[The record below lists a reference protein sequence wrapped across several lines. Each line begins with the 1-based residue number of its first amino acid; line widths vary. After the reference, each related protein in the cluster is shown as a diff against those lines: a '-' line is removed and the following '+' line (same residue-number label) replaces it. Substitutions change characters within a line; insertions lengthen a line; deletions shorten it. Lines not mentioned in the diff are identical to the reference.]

1 MVISASASSPFR
13 AHSSLRL
20 ACFVAVALL
29 CSLWTGVVRADV
41 VKPALIEISVHTS
54 GKVHVDLRASI
65 EALLTGI
72 NARYRNTQDAPNAAE
87 YDALRVLPP
96 DALREK
102 FVPFEKT
109 LLEKI
114 DMFADGLEVEL
125 AIEKVTIPEPGYTK
139 VPRISVIELT
149 GTLERSTKEL
159 GWYYPAAFGDNAVRV
174 RQVDEENEQWH
185 WSEWQWIRDDS
196 VSKPFPLDELFTRL
210 PVHEV
215 VLNYISIGFDHIL
228 PRGTD
233 HILFIVGIF
242 LLSVQLRPLLWQ
254 VTMFTIAH
262 TITLG
267 LAMTGYLDIP
277 ERIVQPLIA
286 LSIAWIGIENVFLPH
301 LSKHR
306 LAIVFAFGLLHG
318 IGFADALAE
327 FGMPDGAFITALIS
341 FNIGVELG
349 QVAIIGLCLLTFGL
363 WFRNRG
369 WYRTLFV
376 IPASLFIAAVGLF
389 WMYDRLEWVQ

>member
-1 MVISASASSPFR
+1 MVISASASCSCTGL
-13 AHSSLRL
+13 SLLRIASFL
-20 ACFVAVALL
+20 AVVLL
-29 CSLWTGVVRADV
+29 CTLWTGGVRADV

-96 DALREK
+96 EALREK
-102 FVPFEKT
+102 FVPFEKR

-114 DMFADGLEVEL
+114 EMLADGLGVEL
-125 AIEKVTIPEPGYTK
+125 AIDKVTIPEPGYTK

-149 GTLERSTKEL
+149 GTLDRSTKEL
-159 GWYYPAAFGDNAVRV
+159 EWYYPAEFGDNAVRV

-228 PRGTD
+228 PNGTD

-301 LSKHR
+301 LSRHR
-306 LAIVFAFGLLHG
+306 LVIVFAFGLLHG

-327 FGMPDGAFITALIS
+327 FGMPDDAFLTALIS

-349 QVAIIGLCLLTFGL
+349 QVAIIGLCLVAFGL

-369 WYRTLFV
+369 WYRNLFV

-389 WMYDRLEWVQ
+389 WTFDRLEWV

>member
-1 MVISASASSPFR
+1 MTISKSAFSQHFSHYPPGFAS
-13 AHSSLRL
+13 L
-20 ACFVAVALL
+20 VAFLL
-29 CSLWTGVVRADV
+29 LFSLWTGVARADV

-102 FVPFEKT
+102 FVPFEKR

-114 DMFADGLEVEL
+114 EMLADGLEVEL
-125 AIEKVTIPEPGYTK
+125 AIDKVTIPEPGYTK

-149 GTLERSTKEL
+149 GTLDRSTKEL
-159 GWYYPAAFGDNAVRV
+159 EWYYPAEFGDNAVRV

-228 PRGTD
+228 PNGTD

-301 LSKHR
+301 LSRHR
-306 LAIVFAFGLLHG
+306 LVIVFAFGLLHG

-327 FGMPDGAFITALIS
+327 FGMPDDAFLTALIS

-349 QVAIIGLCLLTFGL
+349 QVAIIGLCLVAFGL

-369 WYRTLFV
+369 WYRNLFV

-389 WMYDRLEWVQ
+389 WTFDRLEWV

>member
-1 MVISASASSPFR
+1 
-13 AHSSLRL
+13 
-20 ACFVAVALL
+20 
-29 CSLWTGVVRADV
+29 
-41 VKPALIEISVHTS
+41 
-54 GKVHVDLRASI
+54 
-65 EALLTGI
+65 
-72 NARYRNTQDAPNAAE
+72 QDAPNAAE

-96 DALREK
+96 EALREK
-102 FVPFEKT
+102 FIPFEQT

-114 DMFADGLEVEL
+114 DMLADGVEVEL
-125 AIEKVTIPEPGYTK
+125 VIDKVTIPAAGYTK

-159 GWYYPAAFGDNAVRV
+159 EWYYPAQFGDNAVRV

-185 WSEWQWIRDDS
+185 WSEWQWIREDS

-233 HILFIVGIF
+233 HILFIIGIF

-286 LSIAWIGIENVFLPH
+286 LSIAWIGVENVFFPH
-301 LSKHR
+301 LSRHR
-306 LAIVFAFGLLHG
+306 LAIVFGFGLLHG
-318 IGFADALAE
+318 IGFADALAD

-349 QVAIIGLCLLTFGL
+349 QIAIIGLCLLAFGL
-363 WFRNRG
+363 WFRNRD

-376 IPASLFIAAVGLF
+376 IPASLFIAVVGLF
-389 WMYDRLEWVQ
+389 WTFDRLEWV

>member
-1 MVISASASSPFR
+1 MTISKSAFSQHSRHYPPGFAS
-13 AHSSLRL
+13 L
-20 ACFVAVALL
+20 VAFLL
-29 CSLWTGVVRADV
+29 LFSLWTGVARADV

-54 GKVHVDLRASI
+54 GKVHVDMRASI

-72 NARYRNTQDAPNAAE
+72 NARYKNTQDAPNAAE
-87 YDALRVLPP
+87 YDALRILLP

-102 FVPFEKT
+102 FIPFEQT

-114 DMFADGLEVEL
+114 DMFADGVEVEL
-125 AIEKVTIPEPGYTK
+125 VIDKVTIPEPGYTK

-159 GWYYPAAFGDNAVRV
+159 EWYYPAQFGDNAVRV

-196 VSKPFPLDELFTRL
+196 VSKPFSLDELFTRL

-233 HILFIVGIF
+233 HILFIIGIF

-254 VTMFTIAH
+254 LTMFTIAH

-286 LSIAWIGIENVFLPH
+286 LSIAWIGVENVFFPH
-301 LSKHR
+301 LSRHR
-306 LAIVFAFGLLHG
+306 LAIVFGFGLLHG
-318 IGFADALAE
+318 IGFADALAD
-327 FGMPDGAFITALIS
+327 FGMPDGAFLTALIS

-349 QVAIIGLCLLTFGL
+349 QIAIIGLCLLVFGL

-369 WYRTLFV
+369 WYRNLFV

-389 WMYDRLEWVQ
+389 WTFDRLEWV

>member
-1 MVISASASSPFR
+1 M
-13 AHSSLRL
+13 
-20 ACFVAVALL
+20 
-29 CSLWTGVVRADV
+29 RADV
-41 VKPALIEISVHTS
+41 VKPALIEISVYTS

-114 DMFADGLEVEL
+114 DMLADGLEIEL
-125 AIEKVTIPEPGYTK
+125 AIDKITIPEPGYTK

-149 GTLERSTKEL
+149 GTLSRSTKEL

-301 LSKHR
+301 LSRHR

-327 FGMPDGAFITALIS
+327 FGMPDGAFMTALIS

-349 QVAIIGLCLLTFGL
+349 QVAIIGLCLLAFGL

-389 WMYDRLEWVQ
+389 WTFDRLEWV

>member
-1 MVISASASSPFR
+1 M
-13 AHSSLRL
+13 
-20 ACFVAVALL
+20 AVALL

>member
-1 MVISASASSPFR
+1 MVISASASSPGSGHFL
-13 AHSSLRL
+13 LRL
-20 ACFVAVALL
+20 AAFAAVALL
-29 CSLWTGVVRADV
+29 CTLWTGAVRADV
-41 VKPALIEISVHTS
+41 VKPALIEISVYTS

-114 DMFADGLEVEL
+114 DMLADGLEIEL
-125 AIEKVTIPEPGYTK
+125 AIDKITIPEPGYTK

-149 GTLERSTKEL
+149 GTLSRSTKEL

-327 FGMPDGAFITALIS
+327 FGMPDGAFMTALIS

-349 QVAIIGLCLLTFGL
+349 QVAIIGLCLLAFGL

-389 WMYDRLEWVQ
+389 WTFDRLEWV

>member
-1 MVISASASSPFR
+1 MTISKSAFSYHHSGFAS
-13 AHSSLRL
+13 L
-20 ACFVAVALL
+20 VAFLL
-29 CSLWTGVVRADV
+29 LFSLWTGVARADV
-41 VKPALIEISVHTS
+41 VKPALIEISVYTS
-54 GKVHVDLRASI
+54 GKVHVDLRVSV

-72 NARYRNTQDAPNAAE
+72 NARYKNTQDAPNAAE

-96 DALREK
+96 EALREK
-102 FVPFEKT
+102 FIPFEQT

-114 DMFADGLEVEL
+114 DMLADGVEVEL
-125 AIEKVTIPEPGYTK
+125 VIDKVTIPAAGYTK

-159 GWYYPAAFGDNAVRV
+159 EWYYPAQFGDNAVRV

-185 WSEWQWIRDDS
+185 WSEWQWIREDS

-233 HILFIVGIF
+233 HILFIIGIF

-286 LSIAWIGIENVFLPH
+286 LSIAWIGVENVFFPH
-301 LSKHR
+301 LSRHR
-306 LAIVFAFGLLHG
+306 LAIVFGFGLLHG
-318 IGFADALAE
+318 IGFADALAD

-349 QVAIIGLCLLTFGL
+349 QIAIIGLCLLAFGL
-363 WFRNRG
+363 WFRNRD

-376 IPASLFIAAVGLF
+376 IPASLFIAVVGLF
-389 WMYDRLEWVQ
+389 WTFDRLEWV

>member
-1 MVISASASSPFR
+1 MVISASASSPGSGHFL
-13 AHSSLRL
+13 LRL
-20 ACFVAVALL
+20 AAFAAVALL
-29 CSLWTGVVRADV
+29 CTLWTGAVRADV
-41 VKPALIEISVHTS
+41 VKPALIEISVYTS

-114 DMFADGLEVEL
+114 DMLADGLEIEL
-125 AIEKVTIPEPGYTK
+125 AIDKITIPEPGYTK

-149 GTLERSTKEL
+149 GTLSRSTKEL

-301 LSKHR
+301 LSRHR

-327 FGMPDGAFITALIS
+327 FGMPDGAF
-341 FNIGVELG
+341 NIGVELG
-349 QVAIIGLCLLTFGL
+349 QVAIIGLCLLAFGL

-389 WMYDRLEWVQ
+389 WTFDRLEWV

>member
-1 MVISASASSPFR
+1 M
-13 AHSSLRL
+13 
-20 ACFVAVALL
+20 AVALL
-29 CSLWTGVVRADV
+29 CSLWTGAARADV
-41 VKPALIEISVHTS
+41 VKPALIEISVYTS

-109 LLEKI
+109 LLERI
-114 DMFADGLEVEL
+114 DMLADGLEVEL

-149 GTLERSTKEL
+149 GTLDRSTKEL

-318 IGFADALAE
+318 IGFAEALAE
-327 FGMPDGAFITALIS
+327 FGMPDGAFMTALIS

-389 WMYDRLEWVQ
+389 WMYDRLEWI

>member
-1 MVISASASSPFR
+1 MVISASASSPGSGHFL
-13 AHSSLRL
+13 LRL
-20 ACFVAVALL
+20 AAFAAVALL
-29 CSLWTGVVRADV
+29 CTLWTGAVRADV
-41 VKPALIEISVHTS
+41 VKPALIEISVYTS

-114 DMFADGLEVEL
+114 DMLADGLEIEL
-125 AIEKVTIPEPGYTK
+125 AIDKITIPEPGYTK

-149 GTLERSTKEL
+149 GTLSRSTKEL

-301 LSKHR
+301 LSRHR

-327 FGMPDGAFITALIS
+327 FGMPDGAFMTALIS

-349 QVAIIGLCLLTFGL
+349 QVAIIGLCLLAFGL

-389 WMYDRLEWVQ
+389 WTFDRLEWV

>member
-1 MVISASASSPFR
+1 MTISKSAFSHHHPGFAS
-13 AHSSLRL
+13 L
-20 ACFVAVALL
+20 VAFLL
-29 CSLWTGVVRADV
+29 LFSLWTGVARADV

-54 GKVHVDLRASI
+54 GKVHVDLRASV

-96 DALREK
+96 EALREK
-102 FVPFEKT
+102 FIPFEQT

-114 DMFADGLEVEL
+114 DMLADGVEVEL
-125 AIEKVTIPEPGYTK
+125 AIDKVTIPAAGYTK

-159 GWYYPAAFGDNAVRV
+159 EWYYPAQFGDNAVRV

-196 VSKPFPLDELFTRL
+196 ISKPFSLDELFTRL

-233 HILFIVGIF
+233 HILFIIGIF

-286 LSIAWIGIENVFLPH
+286 LSIAWIGVENVFFPH
-301 LSKHR
+301 LSRHR
-306 LAIVFAFGLLHG
+306 LAIVFGFGLLHG
-318 IGFADALAE
+318 IGFADALAD

-349 QVAIIGLCLLTFGL
+349 QIAIIGLCLLVFGF
-363 WFRNRG
+363 WFRNRD
-369 WYRTLFV
+369 WYRNLFV

-389 WMYDRLEWVQ
+389 WTFDRLEWV

>member
-1 MVISASASSPFR
+1 MFIPRHIA
-13 AHSSLRL
+13 L
-20 ACFVAVALL
+20 AALL
-29 CSLWTGVVRADV
+29 LLCLLPTAFADV

>member
-1 MVISASASSPFR
+1 MVISASGHSPNHG
-13 AHSSLRL
+13 HSLLRL

-29 CSLWTGVVRADV
+29 CTLWTGAARSDV
-41 VKPALIEISVHTS
+41 VKPALIEISVYTS

-72 NARYRNTQDAPNAAE
+72 NAKYRNTQDAPNAAE

-96 DALREK
+96 DELREK
-102 FVPFEKT
+102 FVPFEQT
-109 LLEKI
+109 LIGKI
-114 DMFADGLEVEL
+114 DMLADGIGVEL
-125 AIEKVTIPEPGYTK
+125 EIERVTIPEPGYTK

-149 GTLERSTKEL
+149 GTLDRSTKVL
-159 GWYYPAAFGDNAVRV
+159 GWYYPAQFGDNAVRV

-196 VSKPFPLDELFTRL
+196 VSEPFPLDELFTRQ

-301 LSKHR
+301 LSRHR
-306 LAIVFAFGLLHG
+306 LVIVFGFGLLHG
-318 IGFADALAE
+318 IGFAGALAE
-327 FGMPDGAFITALIS
+327 FGMPDDAFMTALIS

-349 QVAIIGLCLLTFGL
+349 QVAIIGLCLLAFGL

-369 WYRTLFV
+369 WYRNLFV

-389 WMYDRLEWVQ
+389 WTFDRLEWV

>member
-1 MVISASASSPFR
+1 MVISTSASRHCSGL
-13 AHSSLRL
+13 SLPRL
-20 ACFVAVALL
+20 ATFLAVALL

-41 VKPALIEISVHTS
+41 VKPALIEISVYTS

-72 NARYRNTQDAPNAAE
+72 NAKYRNTQDAPNAAE

-102 FVPFEKT
+102 FVPFEKN

-114 DMFADGLEVEL
+114 DMLADGLEVEL
-125 AIEKVTIPEPGYTK
+125 AIDKVTIPEPGYTK

-149 GTLERSTKEL
+149 GTLGRSTKEL

-242 LLSVQLRPLLWQ
+242 LLSVRLRPLLWQ

-301 LSKHR
+301 LSRHR
-306 LAIVFAFGLLHG
+306 LAIVFGFGLLHG

-327 FGMPDGAFITALIS
+327 FGMPDGAFMTALIS

-349 QVAIIGLCLLTFGL
+349 QVAIIGLCLLAFGL

-376 IPASLFIAAVGLF
+376 IPASLFIAAVGIF
-389 WMYDRLEWVQ
+389 WTFDRLEWV

>member
-1 MVISASASSPFR
+1 MVISASASSPGSGHFL
-13 AHSSLRL
+13 LRL
-20 ACFVAVALL
+20 AAFAAVALL
-29 CSLWTGVVRADV
+29 CTLWTGAVRADV
-41 VKPALIEISVHTS
+41 VKPALIEISVYTS

-114 DMFADGLEVEL
+114 DMLADGLEIEL
-125 AIEKVTIPEPGYTK
+125 AIDKITIPEPGYTK

-149 GTLERSTKEL
+149 GTLSRSTKEL

-286 LSIAWIGIENVFLPH
+286 LSIAWVGIENVFLPH
-301 LSKHR
+301 LSRHR

-327 FGMPDGAFITALIS
+327 FGMPDGAFMTALIS

-349 QVAIIGLCLLTFGL
+349 QVAIIGLCLLAFGL

-389 WMYDRLEWVQ
+389 WTFDRLEWV

>member
-1 MVISASASSPFR
+1 
-13 AHSSLRL
+13 LRL
-20 ACFVAVALL
+20 AFFAAVVLL
-29 CSLWTGVVRADV
+29 CTLWTGAVRADV
-41 VKPALIEISVHTS
+41 VKPALIEISVYTS

-114 DMFADGLEVEL
+114 DMLADGLEVEL
-125 AIEKVTIPEPGYTK
+125 AIDKVTIPEPGYTK

-149 GTLERSTKEL
+149 GTLDRSTKEL

-215 VLNYISIGFDHIL
+215 MLNYISIGFDHIL

-327 FGMPDGAFITALIS
+327 FGMPDGAFLTALIS

-349 QVAIIGLCLLTFGL
+349 QVAIIGLCLLAFGL

-389 WMYDRLEWVQ
+389 WTFDRLEWV

>member
-1 MVISASASSPFR
+1 MVISASASCSCTG
-13 AHSSLRL
+13 HSLLRIASFL
-20 ACFVAVALL
+20 AVVLL
-29 CSLWTGVVRADV
+29 CTLWTGGVRADV
-41 VKPALIEISVHTS
+41 IKPALIEISVYTS

-65 EALLTGI
+65 EALLTVI

-96 DALREK
+96 EALREK
-102 FVPFEKT
+102 FVPFEKR

-114 DMFADGLEVEL
+114 EMLADGLGVEL
-125 AIEKVTIPEPGYTK
+125 AIDKVTIPEPGYTK

-149 GTLERSTKEL
+149 GTLDRSTKEL
-159 GWYYPAAFGDNAVRV
+159 EWYYPAEFGDNAVRV

-228 PRGTD
+228 PNGTD

-301 LSKHR
+301 LSRHR
-306 LAIVFAFGLLHG
+306 LVIVFAFGLLHG

-327 FGMPDGAFITALIS
+327 FGMPDDAFLTALIS

-349 QVAIIGLCLLTFGL
+349 QVAIIGLCLVAFGL

-369 WYRTLFV
+369 WYRNLFV

-389 WMYDRLEWVQ
+389 WTFDRLEWV

>member
-1 MVISASASSPFR
+1 MTISKSAFSNHHSGFAS
-13 AHSSLRL
+13 L
-20 ACFVAVALL
+20 VAFLL
-29 CSLWTGVVRADV
+29 LFSLWTGVARADV

-54 GKVHVDLRASI
+54 GKVHVDLRASV

-72 NARYRNTQDAPNAAE
+72 NARYKNTQDAPNAAE

-96 DALREK
+96 EALREK
-102 FVPFEKT
+102 FIPFEQT

-114 DMFADGLEVEL
+114 DMLADGVEVEL
-125 AIEKVTIPEPGYTK
+125 AIDKVTIPAAGYTK

-159 GWYYPAAFGDNAVRV
+159 EWYYPAQFGDNAVRV

-185 WSEWQWIRDDS
+185 WSEWQWIREDS

-233 HILFIVGIF
+233 HILFIIGIF

-286 LSIAWIGIENVFLPH
+286 LSIAWIGVENVFFPH
-301 LSKHR
+301 LSRHR
-306 LAIVFAFGLLHG
+306 LAIVFGFGLLHG
-318 IGFADALAE
+318 IGFADALAD

-349 QVAIIGLCLLTFGL
+349 QIAIIGLCLLAFGL
-363 WFRNRG
+363 WFRNRD

-389 WMYDRLEWVQ
+389 WTFDRLEWV

>member
-1 MVISASASSPFR
+1 MVISASASSPCTEHFL
-13 AHSSLRL
+13 LRL

-29 CSLWTGVVRADV
+29 CSLWTGAARADV
-41 VKPALIEISVHTS
+41 VKPALIEISVYTS

-109 LLEKI
+109 LLERI
-114 DMFADGLEVEL
+114 DMLADGLEVEL

-149 GTLERSTKEL
+149 GTLDRSTKEL

-318 IGFADALAE
+318 IGFAEALAE
-327 FGMPDGAFITALIS
+327 FGMPDGAFMTALIS
-341 FNIGVELG
+341 FNIGVEPG

-389 WMYDRLEWVQ
+389 WMYDRLEWI